1 MTTKSKALLL
11 ILAIATLVIGLLLPQ
26 WMSYLFTIAMG
37 KGLVVLGVVLLMRA
51 GLVSFGQGL
60 YYCVGAYVAG
70 VLTQFVEVT
79 DVLVILMVS
88 VIVSVAIAAIIGLL
102 LCRYREI
109 FFAMFSLAFSMI
121 LYGLLVRNQV
131 LGSTDGFNVASPSL
145 LGWSPGPGN
154 SSDMVLV
161 VAVILVFTLAIL
173 AWRYLNSLSGYG
185 GEAVRE
191 NEIRV
196 EYLGGSVFKIIYV
209 KYIIAAGLA
218 GMGGTV
224 TALVSGHV
232 DPEMAYW
239 TTSGEFVFIAL
250 MGGTSHV
257 AAPIVGSVLF
267 ESLRTYAFAVAP
279 YTWQMILGIA
289 LLAII
294 LFLPSGLWSLVDR
307 FRKSL
312 DDRFKNKKSRDTA

>member
-1 MTTKSKALLL
+1 MSTRSKVLLL
-11 ILAIATLVIGLLLPQ
+11 ILGFSTLVVGLLLPQ
-26 WMSYLFTIAMG
+26 WMSYLLTIAMG
-37 KGLVVLGVVLLMRA
+37 KGLVVLGLVLLMRA

-60 YYCVGAYVAG
+60 YYCAGAYVAG
-70 VLTQFVEVT
+70 VLTQFAEVT
-79 DVLVILMVS
+79 DILLILLAALS
-88 VIVSVAIAAIIGLL
+88 VGVFIAAIIGLL

-121 LYGLLVRNQV
+121 LYGLLVRNQG
-131 LGSTDGFNVASPSL
+131 LGSTDGFNVANPSL
-145 LGWSPGPGN
+145 LGWNPGPEDA
-154 SSDMVLV
+154 SDLVLG
-161 VAVILVFTLAIL
+161 VAVFLVFTLGIL

-191 NEIRV
+191 NEIRL
-196 EYLGGSVFKIIYV
+196 EYLGGSVFKVIYV

-218 GMGGTV
+218 SMGGAI

-250 MGGTSHV
+250 MGGTGHV
-257 AAPIVGSVLF
+257 AAPLISAVLF
-267 ESLRTYAFAVAP
+267 ESLRTYAFAVSP
-279 YTWQMILGIA
+279 YTWQMILGVA

-294 LFLPSGLWSLVDR
+294 LFLPSGLWSLVER
-307 FRKSL
+307 FQKKKTRK
-312 DDRFKNKKSRDTA
+312 TT

>member
-1 MTTKSKALLL
+1 MNTRSKVLLL
-11 ILAIATLVIGLLLPQ
+11 ILGISTLVACLILPQ
-26 WMSYLFTIAMG
+26 WMSYLVTIAMG
-37 KGLVVLGVVLLMRA
+37 KGLVVLGLVLLMRA

-70 VLTQFVEVT
+70 VLTQFVGIT
-79 DVLVILMVS
+79 DIVLILLAA
-88 VIVSVAIAAIIGLL
+88 VAVGVLIAAIIGLL

-131 LGSTDGFNVASPSL
+131 LGSTDGFNVANPSL
-145 LGWSPGPGN
+145 LGWSPGPEGA
-154 SSDMVLV
+154 SDLV
-161 VAVILVFTLAIL
+161 IGVAVFLVFTLGIL

-191 NEIRV
+191 NEIRL
-196 EYLGGSVFKIIYV
+196 EYLGGSVFKVIYV
-209 KYIIAAGLA
+209 KYVIAAGLA
-218 GMGGTV
+218 AMGGAI

-250 MGGTSHV
+250 MGGTGHV
-257 AAPIVGSVLF
+257 AAPLIGAVLF
-267 ESLRTYAFAVAP
+267 ESLRTYAFAVSP

-307 FRKSL
+307 FKKKARK
-312 DDRFKNKKSRDTA
+312 TT

>member
-1 MTTKSKALLL
+1 MSTRSKALLL
-11 ILAIATLVIGLLLPQ
+11 ILGIATLVVCLLLPQ
-26 WMSYLFTIAMG
+26 WMSYLVTIAMG
-37 KGLVVLGVVLLMRA
+37 KGLVVLGLVLLMRA

-70 VLTQFVEVT
+70 VLTQFVGIT
-79 DVLVILMVS
+79 DIVLILLAAVVIGVL
-88 VIVSVAIAAIIGLL
+88 IAAIIGLL

-131 LGSTDGFNVASPSL
+131 LGSTDGFNVANPSL
-145 LGWSPGPGN
+145 LGWNPGPDGASN
-154 SSDMVLV
+154 LV
-161 VAVILVFTLAIL
+161 ISVAIFLVFTLGIL

-191 NEIRV
+191 NEIRL
-196 EYLGGSVFKIIYV
+196 EYLGGSVFKVIYV
-209 KYIIAAGLA
+209 KYLIAAGLA
-218 GMGGTV
+218 SMGGAI

-250 MGGTSHV
+250 MGGTGHV
-257 AAPIVGSVLF
+257 AAPLIGSVLF
-267 ESLRTYAFAVAP
+267 ESLRTYAFAVSP
-279 YTWQMILGIA
+279 YTWQMILGVV

-294 LFLPSGLWSLVDR
+294 LFLPSGLWSLVE
-307 FRKSL
+307 
-312 DDRFKNKKSRDTA
+312 RFKKKARKTT

>member
-1 MTTKSKALLL
+1 MSKRSLALLL
-11 ILAIATLVIGLLLPQ
+11 ILGLATLVVGLLLPN

-37 KGLVVLGVVLLMRA
+37 KGLVVLGLVLLMRA

-60 YYCVGAYVAG
+60 YYCVGAYVTG
-70 VLTQFVEVT
+70 MLTQFADIT
-79 DVLVILMVS
+79 DVLVILLASVS
-88 VIVSVAIAAIIGLL
+88 VSVAIAAIIGLL

-109 FFAMFSLAFSMI
+109 FFAMFSMAFSMI

-131 LGSTDGFNVASPSL
+131 LGSTDGFNVANPSL
-145 LGWSPGPGN
+145 LGWAPGPEGASN
-154 SSDMVLV
+154 LVLAA
-161 VAVILVFTLAIL
+161 AVFLVFTLGIL
-173 AWRYLNSLSGYG
+173 AWRYLNSLSGYA

-191 NEIRV
+191 NEIRL
-196 EYLGGSVFKIIYV
+196 EYLGGSVFRIIYV

-218 GMGGTV
+218 AIGGTV

-250 MGGTSHV
+250 MGGTAHV
-257 AAPIVGSVLF
+257 AAPLIAAVLF
-267 ESLRTYAFAVAP
+267 EALRTYAFAVAP
-279 YTWQMILGIA
+279 YTWQMILGFS

-294 LFLPSGLWSLVDR
+294 LFMPSGLWSLVER
-307 FRKSL
+307 FQ
-312 DDRFKNKKSRDTA
+312 NKKARKTT

>member
-1 MTTKSKALLL
+1 MRTRSKALLL
-11 ILAIATLVIGLLLPQ
+11 ILGITTLVVCLLLPQ
-26 WMSYLFTIAMG
+26 WMSYLVTIAMG
-37 KGLVVLGVVLLMRA
+37 KGLVVLGLVLLMRA

-70 VLTQFVEVT
+70 VLTQFVGIT
-79 DVLVILMVS
+79 DIVLILLAAVVIGVL
-88 VIVSVAIAAIIGLL
+88 IAAMIGLL

-131 LGSTDGFNVASPSL
+131 LGSTDGFNVANPSL
-145 LGWSPGPGN
+145 LGWNPGPDGASN
-154 SSDMVLV
+154 LV
-161 VAVILVFTLAIL
+161 IGVAIFLVFTLGIM

-191 NEIRV
+191 NEIRL
-196 EYLGGSVFKIIYV
+196 EYLGGSVFKVIYV
-209 KYIIAAGLA
+209 KYLIAAGLA
-218 GMGGTV
+218 SMGGAI

-250 MGGTSHV
+250 MGGTGHV
-257 AAPIVGSVLF
+257 AAPLIGSVLF
-267 ESLRTYAFAVAP
+267 ESLRTYAFAVSP
-279 YTWQMILGIA
+279 YTWQMILGVV

-294 LFLPSGLWSLVDR
+294 VFLPSGLWSLVE
-307 FRKSL
+307 
-312 DDRFKNKKSRDTA
+312 RFKKKARKTI

>member
-1 MTTKSKALLL
+1 MNKRSLALLL
-11 ILAIATLVIGLLLPQ
+11 ILGLATLGGGLLLPN

-37 KGLVVLGVVLLMRA
+37 KGLVVLGLVLLMRA

-70 VLTQFVEVT
+70 MLTQFAEVT
-79 DVLVILMVS
+79 DVLLILLAS
-88 VIVSVAIAAIIGLL
+88 VGVSVAIAAIIGLL

-109 FFAMFSLAFSMI
+109 FFAMFSMAFSMI

-131 LGSTDGFNVASPSL
+131 LGSTDGFNVANPSL
-145 LGWSPGPGN
+145 LGWAPGPEGA
-154 SSDMVLV
+154 SDLVLA
-161 VAVILVFTLAIL
+161 VAVFLVFTLGIL
-173 AWRYLNSLSGYG
+173 AWRYLKSLSGYA

-191 NEIRV
+191 NEIRL
-196 EYLGGSVFKIIYV
+196 EYLGGSVFKIVYV

-218 GMGGTV
+218 AIGGTV

-250 MGGTSHV
+250 MGGTAHV
-257 AAPIVGSVLF
+257 AAPIIAAVLF
-267 ESLRTYAFAVAP
+267 EALRTYAFAVAP
-279 YTWQMILGIA
+279 YTWQMILGFA

-294 LFLPSGLWSLVDR
+294 LFMPSGLWSLVER
-307 FRKSL
+307 FQ
-312 DDRFKNKKSRDTA
+312 NKKARKTT

>member
-1 MTTKSKALLL
+1 MSTRSKALLF
-11 ILAIATLVIGLLLPQ
+11 ILALTTLAVGLLLPQ

-37 KGLVVLGVVLLMRA
+37 KGLVVLGLILLMRA
-51 GLVSFGQGL
+51 GLVSFGQAL

-79 DVLVILMVS
+79 DVLLILLAS
-88 VIVSVAIAAIIGLL
+88 VTVSVAAASIIGLL

-109 FFAMFSLAFSMI
+109 FFAMFSMAFSMI

-131 LGSTDGFNVASPSL
+131 LGSTDGFNVAKPTL
-145 LGWSPGPGN
+145 LGWSPAPEN
-154 SSDMVLV
+154 ASDLVLV
-161 VAVILVFTLAIL
+161 VAVFLVFTLGIL

-191 NEIRV
+191 NEIRL
-196 EYLGGSVFKIIYV
+196 EYLGGSVFKVIYV

-218 GMGGTV
+218 AMGGTI

-250 MGGTSHV
+250 MGGTGHV
-257 AAPIVGSVLF
+257 AAPIIGAVLF
-267 ESLRTYAFAVAP
+267 ESLRTYAFAVSP
-279 YTWQMILGIA
+279 YTWQMILGFA

-294 LFLPSGLWSLVDR
+294 LFLPSGLWSLVER
-307 FRKSL
+307 FQ
-312 DDRFKNKKSRDTA
+312 NKKARKTT

>member
-1 MTTKSKALLL
+1 MSTRSKALLL
-11 ILAIATLVIGLLLPQ
+11 ITGIAALVVCLLLPQ
-26 WMSYLFTIAMG
+26 WMSYLVTIAMG
-37 KGLVVLGVVLLMRA
+37 KGLVVLGLVLLMRA

-70 VLTQFVEVT
+70 VLTQFVGIT
-79 DVLVILMVS
+79 DIVLILLTAV
-88 VIVSVAIAAIIGLL
+88 VVGVFIAGVIGLL

-131 LGSTDGFNVASPSL
+131 LGSTDGFNVANPSL
-145 LGWSPGPGN
+145 LGWNPGPDGASN
-154 SSDMVLV
+154 LV
-161 VAVILVFTLAIL
+161 ISVAIFLVFTLGIL

-191 NEIRV
+191 NEIRL
-196 EYLGGSVFKIIYV
+196 EYLGGSVFKVIYV
-209 KYIIAAGLA
+209 KYLIAAGLA
-218 GMGGTV
+218 SMGGAI

-250 MGGTSHV
+250 MGGVGHV
-257 AAPIVGSVLF
+257 AAPLIGSVLF
-267 ESLRTYAFAVAP
+267 ESLRTYAFAVSP
-279 YTWQMILGIA
+279 YTWQMILGVV

-294 LFLPSGLWSLVDR
+294 LFLPSGLWSLVE
-307 FRKSL
+307 
-312 DDRFKNKKSRDTA
+312 RFKKKGRKMS

>member
-1 MTTKSKALLL
+1 MSKRSLALLL
-11 ILAIATLVIGLLLPQ
+11 ILGVATLVGGLLLPN

-37 KGLVVLGVVLLMRA
+37 KGLVVLGLVLLMRA

-60 YYCVGAYVAG
+60 YYCLGAYVAG
-70 VLTQFVEVT
+70 MLTQFAEVT
-79 DVLVILMVS
+79 DVLLILLASVS
-88 VIVSVAIAAIIGLL
+88 FSVVIAAIIGLL

-109 FFAMFSLAFSMI
+109 FFAMFSMAFSMI

-131 LGSTDGFNVASPSL
+131 LGSTDGFNVANPSL
-145 LGWSPGPGN
+145 LGWAPGPEGASN
-154 SSDMVLV
+154 LVLA
-161 VAVILVFTLAIL
+161 VAVLLVFTLGIL
-173 AWRYLNSLSGYG
+173 AWRYLKSLSGYA

-191 NEIRV
+191 NEIRL

-218 GMGGTV
+218 AIGGTV

-250 MGGTSHV
+250 MGGTGHV
-257 AAPIVGSVLF
+257 AAPIIAAVLF
-267 ESLRTYAFAVAP
+267 EAMRTYASAVAP
-279 YTWQMILGIA
+279 YTWQMILGFA

-294 LFLPSGLWSLVDR
+294 LFLPSGLWSLVER
-307 FRKSL
+307 FQ
-312 DDRFKNKKSRDTA
+312 NKKPRKTP

>member
-1 MTTKSKALLL
+1 MSKRSLALLC
-11 ILAIATLVIGLLLPQ
+11 ILGLATLTGGLLLPN

-37 KGLVVLGVVLLMRA
+37 KGLVVLGLVLLMRA

-60 YYCVGAYVAG
+60 YYCVGAYVTG
-70 VLTQFVEVT
+70 MLTQFAEVT
-79 DVLVILMVS
+79 DVLLILLASVS
-88 VIVSVAIAAIIGLL
+88 VSVAIAATIGLL

-109 FFAMFSLAFSMI
+109 FFAMFSMAFSMI

-131 LGSTDGFNVASPSL
+131 LGSTDGFNVANPSL
-145 LGWSPGPGN
+145 LGWAPGPEAA
-154 SSDMVLV
+154 SDLVLA
-161 VAVILVFTLAIL
+161 VAVFLVFSLGIL
-173 AWRYLNSLSGYG
+173 AWRYLKSLSGYA

-191 NEIRV
+191 NEIRL
-196 EYLGGSVFKIIYV
+196 EYLGGSVFKIVYV

-218 GMGGTV
+218 AIGGTV

-250 MGGTSHV
+250 MGGTAHV
-257 AAPIVGSVLF
+257 AAPIIAAVLF
-267 ESLRTYAFAVAP
+267 EALRTYAFAVAP
-279 YTWQMILGIA
+279 YTWQMILGFA

-294 LFLPSGLWSLVDR
+294 LFMPSGLWSLVER
-307 FRKSL
+307 FQ
-312 DDRFKNKKSRDTA
+312 NKKARKTT